1 MKKKIYEVVMVIL
14 AIISILLIILD
25 YGSIIN
31 LDKGYPLLL
40 NNTILVIF
48 AIDYFV
54 RFYLAKDKKQFFKDN
69 IFDLI
74 SIIPVNTTFGIFR
87 MARIARFVSVLRIV
101 RLIGLTGKLNRLLQ
115 TNGLIY
121 VMYTSICILVVSAS
135 MYSISE
141 HASFG
146 QSLWWA
152 IATATTIGYGD
163 ISPDTFIGKLAAILL
178 MFVGIGFVG
187 VLTSSI
193 TNFFIHSH
201 TNDRMEEVLDKLT
214 KLEQSNAELKEE
226 IKNLEK
232 QQNTK
237 KD

>member
-1 MKKKIYEVVMVIL
+1 MKKKIYEACMVIL

-31 LDKGYPLLL
+31 LNKGYPELL
-40 NNTILVIF
+40 NNAILIVF
-48 AIDYFV
+48 TIDYFV
-54 RFYLAKDKKQFFKDN
+54 RFYLAKDKKTFFKNN

-74 SIIPVNTTFGIFR
+74 SIIPVSTTLGIFR
-87 MARIARFVSVLRIV
+87 MARVARFVSVLRIV

-115 TNGLIY
+115 TSGLIY
-121 VMYTSICILVVSAS
+121 VMYTSLCILVVSAS

-141 HASFG
+141 HATFG
-146 QSLWWA
+146 HSLWWA

-163 ISPDTFIGKLAAILL
+163 ISPHTFIGKLAAILL
-178 MFVGIGFVG
+178 MFIGIGFVG

-193 TNFFIHSH
+193 TNFFIQDH
-201 TNDRMEEVLDKLT
+201 TSDRMQEVLDKLT
-214 KLEQSNAELKEE
+214 KLEESNAELKEE
-226 IKNLEK
+226 IKKLTAE
-232 QQNTK
+232 QTAK